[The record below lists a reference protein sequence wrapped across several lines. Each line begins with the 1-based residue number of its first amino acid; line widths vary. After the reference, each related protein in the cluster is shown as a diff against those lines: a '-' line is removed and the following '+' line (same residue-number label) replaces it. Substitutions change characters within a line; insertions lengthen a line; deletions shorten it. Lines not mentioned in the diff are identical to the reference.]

1 MKPEKL
7 EYLKKK
13 YEEKLNPPKM
23 QMRPCRPAGEGE
35 WEDPERALPWEAE
48 SLKML
53 ALRWEGCLAIS
64 PMKNGSF
71 LSCCYAW

>member
-13 YEEKLNPPKM
+13 YEEKLNPAQNADALMP
-23 QMRPCRPAGEGE
+23 PAGEGE

-53 ALRWEGCLAIS
+53 ALRWEGCLAIL